1 MCYTSVVTIPL
12 NSPEVRTW
20 LIFLRAHAAILRRME
35 KGVQDAHGISLVWV
49 DVLTQLSL
57 EDNQRMTHA
66 RLSQRVLVSVSGLTR
81 IIDGMTKAGLVVR
94 RASRRDRRASYVV
107 LTEEGM
113 RKLEEVRPTVFRDVE
128 ENFIQYLRPEET
140 PVLYGFL
147 KRVMDED

>member
-1 MCYTSVVTIPL
+1 MTIPL
-12 NSPEVRTW
+12 DSPEVRTW

-35 KGVQDAHGISLVWV
+35 KGVQDAHGIPLNWV

-57 EDNQRMTHA
+57 EENQRMTHA

-81 IIDGMTKAGLVVR
+81 IIDRMVKAGLVVR

-107 LTEEGM
+107 MTEEGM

-128 ENFIQYLRPEET
+128 ENFTQHLRPEET
-140 PVLYGFL
+140 PVLFGFL

>member
-1 MCYTSVVTIPL
+1 MTIQFD
-12 NSPEVRTW
+12 SPEVRTW

-35 KGVQDAHGISLVWV
+35 QGVQDAHGIPLNWV

-57 EDNQRMTHA
+57 EDDRRMTHA
-66 RLSQRVLVSVSGLTR
+66 RLSERVLVSVSGLTR
-81 IIDGMTKAGLVVR
+81 IVDRMVKAGLVVR

-107 LTEEGM
+107 MTEDGI
-113 RKLEEVRPTVFRDVE
+113 RKLEEVRPAVYKDVV
-128 ENFIQYLRPEET
+128 ENFTQHLRPEET